1 VVIVSPLEE
10 RMKHWRILAVITVA
24 VAAAVV
30 PALSLSASTAW
41 TTSLVASGLD
51 SPRGL
56 AFAPNG
62 DLYVAEGGHGGDAC
76 KPRAGSLL
84 CIGTSGRISRVDTS
98 AGRVTPVVTGLYSR
112 AVPNEGITGVDGV
125 AAAGGRLL
133 ATITSY
139 PQEVASFDCAGL
151 PTDCGASLT
160 AARAQAGQ
168 LISFTRNGT
177 WRAVS
182 SIGGSDY
189 TWSTTDSS
197 LTRSPPNA
205 NPYGLFGVAGG
216 TYVADAGANV
226 LDFVSASGATSI
238 ISGIPLPAAGGF
250 PRDGVPTCVTVTRG
264 NLYAADLAGRVWK
277 RNGNYAPTQIPVT
290 DAAGAAL
297 IHHVTGCASDANGNI
312 YLVDMWGRPGPPI
325 PAGPASVANTGSV
338 VELQK
343 DGSAVVLA
351 TGLNFP
357 NGIALA
363 KDGSI
368 YVTTNSIC
376 TTTGTPLPF
385 CGQGGQLVRVQQS

>member
-1 VVIVSPLEE
+1 
-10 RMKHWRILAVITVA
+10 MKHWRILVVLAVA
-24 VAAAVV
+24 VATAVV
-30 PALSLSASTAW
+30 PALSLSASKAW

-62 DLYVAEGGHGGDAC
+62 TLYVAEGGHGGDAC
-76 KPRAGSLL
+76 NPRGPAVL
-84 CIGTSGRISRVDTS
+84 CIGTTGRISRIDTS
-98 AGRVTPVVTGLYSR
+98 TGAVKPVVTGLYSR

-133 ATITSY
+133 ATMTSY
-139 PQEVASFDCAGL
+139 PQELAAFNCTGQPADCAS
-151 PTDCGASLT
+151 SLT

-168 LISFTRNGT
+168 LISFTPGGT
-177 WRAVS
+177 WTPVAGV
-182 SIGGSDY
+182 GDSDY

-197 LTRSPPNA
+197 LTRSPPNS
-205 NPYGLFGVAGG
+205 NPYGLVGVPAG
-216 TYVADAGANV
+216 TYVADAGGNV
-226 LDFVSASGATSI
+226 LTFVAANSDIRI

-250 PRDGVPTCVTVTRG
+250 PGDGVPTCLTMVRG
-264 NLYAADLAGRVWK
+264 NLYAGDLAGRLWK
-277 RNGNYAPTQIPVT
+277 RNGSYTPTQIPVV
-290 DAAGAAL
+290 DGAGAAL
-297 IHHVTGCASDANGNI
+297 IHHVTGCASDDDGNI

-338 VELQK
+338 VELRK

-351 TGLNFP
+351 SGLNFP
-357 NGIALA
+357 NGIAVA
-363 KDGSI
+363 DDGSV

-385 CGQGGQLVRVQQS
+385 CGQGGQLVRVHEG